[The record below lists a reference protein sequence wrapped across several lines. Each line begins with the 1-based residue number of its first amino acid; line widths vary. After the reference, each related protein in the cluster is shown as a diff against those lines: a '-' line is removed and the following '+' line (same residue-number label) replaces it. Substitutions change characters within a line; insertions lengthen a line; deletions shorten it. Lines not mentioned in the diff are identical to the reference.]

1 MGIMVRRA
9 EPGDQRGLTTLVG
22 KAGGPSMFRKLF
34 GSYNFGQMIETSY
47 LSVSALSMAIADAGD
62 GDAPPPDDISQQKQQ
77 PEILVGFAILS
88 DTPRAG
94 VSEDWLEWFSETHA
108 PADAEVTMTNTLWV
122 DFAIA
127 ISPARAAGGGAG
139 TATGGGEGGSDGT
152 ARDEEEEAAARVIED
167 IVRTVFNTLPEID
180 YLVMSLPGS
189 TDARGGGSIKKGAA
203 GAANVPT
210 PAYLLRAFEVL
221 GRHADASPNN
231 LDEAYGKP
239 LLLLCDRMAFLPT
252 LAVRPACVEDHD
264 DLMPVFAAQSDLL
277 SATYGEFFLADMIEL
292 QDSENKA
299 LAALVQGRACGLLA
313 TSSDLEIGLLQSCFQ
328 LDDYEQLVKGSDY
341 SCPRVLILGPPGSG
355 KTTLAAALAAR
366 YGSVLVSVDAEAKA
380 AADAGSEQGERAMKL
395 LDAGEV
401 LPSVM
406 ILGLVTAKLANRE
419 CQKRGWVLEGIG
431 TAGNVDE
438 LEEAIVMA
446 TEVQFV
452 ACCQGWVG

>member
-1 MGIMVRRA
+1 MGIIVRRA

-47 LSVSALSMAIADAGD
+47 LSVSALSAVSADPGGGDVRSAGD
-62 GDAPPPDDISQQKQQ
+62 RSQQKQP

-88 DTPRAG
+88 DSPRAG

-127 ISPARAAGGGAG
+127 ISPARAAASGGLAAG
-139 TATGGGEGGSDGT
+139 REEGGDDAT
-152 ARDEEEEAAARVIED
+152 AQDEEEEAAAGVIED
-167 IVRTVFNTLPEID
+167 IVRTVFNTLPEVD
-180 YLVMSLPGS
+180 YLVMSLPGNPG
-189 TDARGGGSIKKGAA
+189 AGGGGSGKKSAA
-203 GAANVPT
+203 GPANVPT

-313 TSSDLEIGLLQSCFQ
+313 TSSDLELGLLQSCFQ
-328 LDDYEQLVKGSDY
+328 LDDYEHLVKPSGD
-341 SCPRVLILGPPGSG
+341 SCPRVLILGPPGAG
-355 KTTLAAALAAR
+355 KTTLAAAMAAR

-380 AADAGSEQGERAMKL
+380 SADAGYEQGERAMKL

-401 LPSVM
+401 LPSAM
-406 ILGLVTAKLANRE
+406 ILDLVTSKLANRE
-419 CQKRGWVLEGIG
+419 CQKSGWVLEGIG
-431 TAGNVDE
+431 TAGNVEE

-446 TEVQFV
+446 TEVRIF
-452 ACCQGWVG
+452 